1 MGLKPSG
8 ENEFTST
15 PRSKISFTD
24 WKEIDKSVLHWKSIS
39 QREFLNVNFI
49 SRHKERRVFRHQTF
63 KSPVAAALVKSPP
76 SAILFLFLLRKTA
89 DQNHCRTPW
98 VHPLTGS
105 AAWLGIRFSIC
116 SSRENMASTLEQL
129 KKYTT
134 VVADSGD
141 FESKKETVCWCLC
154 CFVCIAHFPCV
165 RSCFSYLAV
174 QTYRCNHQ
182 PFLAL
187 GCLQNATVS
196 AFAGESCAVWKIQ
209 WKVQGIVC
217 FKQFLKKFDALSAC
231 QSSI

>member
-1 MGLKPSG
+1 MLTSFLGIKKGEFSDIRPLNRLWQQLLLK
-8 ENEFTST
+8 
-15 PRSKISFTD
+15 
-24 WKEIDKSVLHWKSIS
+24 
-39 QREFLNVNFI
+39 
-49 SRHKERRVFRHQTF
+49 
-63 KSPVAAALVKSPP
+63 ALRPP
-76 SAILFLFLLRKTA
+76 SCFFSFWGKPQIKIIVVPHEYTRWPAQPR
-89 DQNHCRTPW
+89 D
-98 VHPLTGS
+98 S
-105 AAWLGIRFSIC
+105 AFDFPFAA